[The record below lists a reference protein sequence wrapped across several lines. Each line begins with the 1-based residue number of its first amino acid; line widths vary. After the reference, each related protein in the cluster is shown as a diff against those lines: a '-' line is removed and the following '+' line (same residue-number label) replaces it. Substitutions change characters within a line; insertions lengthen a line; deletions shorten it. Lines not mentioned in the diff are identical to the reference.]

1 MNIESLAQRVFVSEV
16 SLKRWCVLMEKYKY
30 KFALDE
36 QGERD
41 FTERDVEAIK
51 WISMKLLDGK
61 ELRVA
66 VKEVVSQYLT
76 PEAAGGGKQ
85 TVQKLGVDE
94 EEIKSLIH
102 HLFDLRMKD
111 YMESSEQRLADLEL
125 KVKETGSE
133 QRLADLEQ
141 KVKETG
147 SEQRLADLEQKVKET
162 EAQVKKTVNQ
172 MKAAVEQVKETGK
185 RVKETEARVTR
196 LEKDQDTLVTE
207 VLVLHEKVDESTRQ
221 NEAYRKIREDEIMN
235 MMKEI
240 LETRRMVA
248 AARERRWQGL
258 WKTVTQ
264 VLSPK
269 KQRLNGRTTS

>member
-1 MNIESLAQRVFVSEV
+1 MNIESVAQRVFVSEV

-30 KFALDE
+30 KFAADE

-66 VKEVVSQYLT
+66 VKEVVAQYLVPST
-76 PEAAGGGKQ
+76 GGEDKQAA
-85 TVQKLGVDE
+85 QKLGVDE

-102 HLFDLRMKD
+102 HLFDLRMKE
-111 YMESSEQRLADLEL
+111 YIASSDQRLADLEL
-125 KVKETGSE
+125 KVKETEGDP
-133 QRLADLEQ
+133 RLANLEK
-141 KVKETG
+141 KVKE
-147 SEQRLADLEQKVKET
+147 A

-172 MKAAVEQVKETGK
+172 MKAAVDQVKETGR
-185 RVKETEARVTR
+185 RVKEAEAKVSR
-196 LEKDQDTLVTE
+196 LEKDQDTMVTE
-207 VLVLHEKVDESTRQ
+207 VLVLHEKVDESARQ
-221 NEAYRKIREDEIMN
+221 NEAFRKIREDEIMN

-269 KQRLNGRTTS
+269 KQRLRGRTTT